1 MLFVYGLL
9 AGFVSGGF
17 LAYMFAD
24 SIVTKTVAEFKRI
37 EGAAA
42 EEFLRL
48 KSKVTTGTSNVYA
61 DVKKDL

>member
-9 AGFVSGGF
+9 AGAVSGGF

-24 SIVTKTVAEFKRI
+24 SIVTKTVAEFKKLEGGVRA
-37 EGAAA
+37 EVSQLTGAAGS
-42 EEFLRL
+42 FV
-48 KSKVTTGTSNVYA
+48 S